1 MFNRLTLLATVG
13 MLVLSL
19 VGCSSPPPTE
29 QPAEP
34 AAAAPATP
42 PPPAVLYELTTDDI
56 TTHPDWTSAN
66 VSILTTKIGDKTNDV
81 IQNYGAQENTRTLPE
96 DYLTVYQRNGLFVYT
111 FKLTGKI
118 RKFEVTETFATKVK
132 DANLKKLLTDGDL
145 AFMRSTFGMEES
157 VVENAEDMAT
167 EYVYDAKGFRFV
179 VYKVGGQTLNAL
191 RFQEVKKPSAT

>member
-81 IQNYGAQENTRTLPE
+81 ITNYGPQENTRTLAE

-145 AFMRSTFGMEES
+145 AFLRSTFGMEES

>member
-1 MFNRLTLLATVG
+1 MLNRLTLLTLVS

-19 VGCSSPPPTE
+19 VGCSAPAPTE

-34 AAAAPATP
+34 AAAPAPP

-66 VSILTTKIGDKTNDV
+66 VTILTTKIGDKTNDV
-81 IQNYGAQENTRTLPE
+81 IKNYGEQENTRTLAE

-132 DANLKKLLTDGDL
+132 DASLKKLLTGGDL
-145 AFMRSTFGMEES
+145 AFMRETLGMEES

-179 VYKVGGQTLNAL
+179 VYKVGNQTLNAL
-191 RFQEVKKPSAT
+191 RFQEVKRPSAT